1 MNKSIQPL
9 TERQINRYLSIIDLT
24 RPKQEHAIRLLY
36 EKMKQSIHESHP
48 DSEII
53 VHRGKPIV
61 SIEDNYENLLI
72 PADNI
77 SRSSTYTH
85 YVNETSVLRTHASAV
100 IPEALRTLA
109 ARTDSWND
117 VVILVPGL
125 VYRRDVADKKHVGQI
140 HMLDV
145 WRVVRTTERPTITN
159 DTLRDTVKTI
169 AQTAAPGWKLRIE
182 TSPHPYTNDGV
193 EVNAVHPSDGR
204 DIEILECG
212 LIKDEVLRKSGLD
225 PAVYSGWALGMG
237 LDRLVMTLKDI
248 PDVRYLRSNNPKI
261 AAQMKHLRPYKEV
274 SKQPRICRDMSYSV
288 PLEYVEEDISQDI
301 MEAMDT
307 NINALEEVEIVS
319 QTQYAELSENVRKK
333 LGILPRQKNVLVRIT
348 LCHLERSL
356 TKAEANLLYDQIY
369 KRVNYGT
376 AGYSS

>member
-9 TERQINRYLSIIDLT
+9 TEREISRYLSITDLT
-24 RPKQEHAIRLLY
+24 TPKQEHAIRLLY
-36 EKMKQSIHESHP
+36 EKMKQSIQGSHP
-48 DSEII
+48 DSEIM

-100 IPEALRTLA
+100 IPEALRSLA

-145 WRVVRTTERPTITN
+145 WRVVRNTERPTITN
-159 DTLRDTVKTI
+159 DTLLDTVKSIT
-169 AQTAAPGWKLRIE
+169 QTAAPSWNLRIE
-182 TSPHPYTNDGV
+182 TSPHPYTNDGI

-212 LIKDEVLRKSGLD
+212 LIKDEVLRKSSLD

-237 LDRLVMTLKDI
+237 LDRLVMTLKAL

-261 AAQMKHLRPYKEV
+261 SAQMKHLLPYKEV

-288 PLEYVEEDISQDI
+288 PVHYVDEDISQAI
-301 MEAMDT
+301 MEAMNDD
-307 NINALEEVEIVS
+307 IDALEEVDVL
-319 QTQYAELSENVRKK
+319 AEAIYDNLPAKVRSK
-333 LGILPRQKNVLVRIT
+333 LGIRKGQKNVLVRVT
-348 LCHLERSL
+348 LRHLERSL
-356 TKAEANLLYDQIY
+356 TKAEANQIY
-369 KRVNYGT
+369 NMVYAKINHGDS
-376 AGYSS
+376 GYL

>member
-100 IPEALRTLA
+100 IPDALRTLA

-145 WRVVRTTERPTITN
+145 WRVVRTAQRPRITN
-159 DTLRDTVKTI
+159 DTLLDTVKSI

-182 TSPHPYTNDGV
+182 SSPHPYTNNGI
-193 EVNAVHPSDGR
+193 EVNAVHSSDGR

-212 LIKDEVLRKSGLD
+212 LTKDEVLRRSGLD
-225 PAVYSGWALGMG
+225 PAEYSGWALGMG

-248 PDVRYLRSNNPKI
+248 PDIRYLRSGNPKI
-261 AAQMKHLRPYKEV
+261 AAQMKHLLAYREV

-288 PLEYVEEDISQDI
+288 PSEYVEEDISQDI
-301 MEAMDT
+301 MKAMNNHID
-307 NINALEEVEIVS
+307 ALEEVEILS
-319 QTQYAELSENVRKK
+319 ETQYVDLLDNVQKK
-333 LGILPRQKNVLVRIT
+333 LGILSTQKNVLVRIT

-356 TKAEANLLYDQIY
+356 TNEEANQLYDKIY
-369 KRVNYGT
+369 TKVNYGT